1 MALWLLARTLTA
13 SKFMPS
19 LSDPIISINGLG
31 KKTSDRLNQLGIH
44 SLEHLVFHLPRRYQ
58 DKTSIT
64 PLSRANVNDE
74 ILIELTIDRIEVV
87 PSRQRQLLCYLSD
100 NQNHRILLRFFH
112 FTQYQKQALIR
123 GETIQC
129 FGEIKIGRQGLEMHH
144 PEYRVISQNQKPLLE
159 STLSP
164 IYPLCS
170 GISQNK
176 MKQWVNYS
184 LEVLQISQLDD
195 YFEKITQQS
204 MPSLKSSL
212 MLLHHPEKN
221 EDLSKIES
229 FKHISQQRLIIEEL
243 ATNQL
248 NLLKTKKARKS
259 KKTNA
264 FKIQDSL
271 SNKLLGSLDF
281 DLTNSQSRC
290 IKEINEDLSSSE
302 PMLRLLQGDVGSG
315 KTIVAV
321 FALIQAV
328 ENNFQAVIMAPTEI
342 LARQH
347 LQNFTDYLKPLN
359 IQIAYLSGSQNP
371 QERREHL
378 DFIESGE
385 AKVVVGTHALFQESV
400 NFENLSLV
408 IIDEQ
413 HKFGVHQRLS
423 LSKKANK
430 TPHQLVMT
438 ATPIPRSLTMSA
450 YADLDTSVIDELP
463 PGRQA
468 VETIALSNSRRD
480 ELIEKIKKISD
491 EGRQIYWVC
500 TLIEESEVLRA
511 ESAEKTFNYLTDNLK
526 DLTVVMIHGKRTK
539 SEKEMIMRDFEKG
552 KINLLVA
559 TTVIEVGVNVPNAS
573 LMIVEN
579 SERLGLAQLHQLRG
593 RVGRGS
599 EKSICILMY
608 QSPLS
613 DNAKERLDILRQ
625 SNDGFMIAQKDLE
638 LRGPG
643 EILGT
648 QQTGIASMKI
658 ANIVRD
664 TYLLKEAGYYS
675 SKMLE
680 ASEDSQNAM
689 ISRWIDDEK
698 THYFDA

>member
-1 MALWLLARTLTA
+1 
-13 SKFMPS
+13 MPS
-19 LSDPIISINGLG
+19 ISDPIISIKGLG

-44 SLEHLVFHLPRRYQ
+44 TLEHLVFHLPTRYQ

-64 PLSRANVNDE
+64 PLSDAGIHDE
-74 ILIELTIDRIEVV
+74 ILIEATIDRIEVI

-112 FTQYQKQALIR
+112 FNQYQKQALIR
-123 GETIQC
+123 GETMQC
-129 FGEIKIGRQGLEMHH
+129 FGEIKIGRKGLEMHH
-144 PEYRVISQNQKPLLE
+144 PEYRIITQNQSPLLE
-159 STLSP
+159 PTLTP

-184 LEVLQISQLDD
+184 LEVLKISQLDD

-212 MLLHHPEKN
+212 MLLHHPEKD

-243 ATNQL
+243 ATHRL
-248 NLLKTKKARKS
+248 SLLKTKKARKG

-264 FKIQDSL
+264 FILNNTL
-271 SNKLLGSLDF
+271 SDKLLNSLDF
-281 DLTNSQSRC
+281 NLTNAQSRC
-290 IKEINEDLSSSE
+290 IKEINDDLASSE

-328 ENNFQAVIMAPTEI
+328 ENNFQAAIMAPTEI

-347 LQNFTDYLKPLN
+347 LQNFTQYLESLN
-359 IQIAYLSGSQNP
+359 IQIAYLSGSQNT
-371 QERREHL
+371 QERREQISL
-378 DFIESGE
+378 IESGK
-385 AKVVVGTHALFQESV
+385 AKIVIGTHALFQESV
-400 NFENLSLV
+400 SFKDLSLV

-423 LSKKANK
+423 LTKKANN

-450 YADLDTSVIDELP
+450 YADLDTSIIDELP

-468 VETIALSNSRRD
+468 VETIALSNLRRD
-480 ELIEKIKKISD
+480 ELISKIRKISN

-500 TLIEESEVLRA
+500 TLIEESEALRA
-511 ESAEKTFNYLTDNLK
+511 ESAEQTFKYLKDHLK
-526 DLTVVMIHGKRTK
+526 DLTVVMIHGRLTK
-539 SEKEMIMRDFEKG
+539 AEKESIMKDFENG
-552 KINLLVA
+552 RINLLVA

-579 SERLGLAQLHQLRG
+579 AERLGLAQLHQLRG

-613 DNAKERLDILRQ
+613 DYAKERLDILRQ

-664 TYLLKEAGYYS
+664 AYLLKEAGYYS

-680 ASEDSQNAM
+680 ARLESQNAL
-689 ISRWIDDEK
+689 INRWIDEEK

>member
-1 MALWLLARTLTA
+1 
-13 SKFMPS
+13 MPS
-19 LSDPIISINGLG
+19 ISDPIISIKGLG

-44 SLEHLVFHLPRRYQ
+44 TLEHLVFHLPTRYQ

-64 PLSRANVNDE
+64 PLSDARINDE
-74 ILIELTIDRIEVV
+74 ILIEATIDRIEVI

-100 NQNHRILLRFFH
+100 QQNHRILLRFFH

-123 GETIQC
+123 GESMQC
-129 FGEIKIGRQGLEMHH
+129 FGEIKIGRKGLEMHH
-144 PEYRVISQNQKPLLE
+144 PEYRITSQNQRPLLE
-159 STLSP
+159 PNLSP

-176 MKQWVNYS
+176 MKQWINYS
-184 LEVLQISQLDD
+184 LEVLKISQLDD
-195 YFEKITQQS
+195 YFEKITQHS

-221 EDLSKIES
+221 EDLSKIET

-243 ATNQL
+243 ATHQL
-248 NLLKTKKARKS
+248 SLLKTKKARKG

-264 FKIQDSL
+264 FKLKNTL
-271 SNKLLGSLDF
+271 SDKLLDSLDF
-281 DLTNSQSRC
+281 KLTNAQSNC
-290 IKEINEDLSSSE
+290 IKEINDDLASSE

-328 ENNFQAVIMAPTEI
+328 ENNFQAAIMAPTEI

-347 LQNFTDYLKPLN
+347 LQNFTHYLESLD
-359 IQIAYLSGSQNP
+359 IQIAYLSGSQNT
-371 QERREHL
+371 QERREQL
-378 DFIESGE
+378 SLIESGE
-385 AKVVVGTHALFQESV
+385 AKVVIGTHALFQESV
-400 NFENLSLV
+400 SFKDLSLV

-423 LSKKANK
+423 LTKKAQT

-468 VETIALSNSRRD
+468 VETIALSNARRE
-480 ELIEKIKKISD
+480 ELITKIRKISD

-500 TLIEESEVLRA
+500 TLIEESEALRA
-511 ESAEKTFNYLTDNLK
+511 ESAEKTFTYLK
-526 DLTVVMIHGKRTK
+526 DHLEELTVVMIHGKLSK
-539 SEKEMIMRDFEKG
+539 VEKESIMKDFENG
-552 KINLLVA
+552 LINLLVA

-579 SERLGLAQLHQLRG
+579 AERLGLAQLHQLRG

-613 DNAKERLDILRQ
+613 DNARERLDILRH

-658 ANIVRD
+658 ANIIRD
-664 TYLLKEAGYYS
+664 AYLLKEAGYYS

-680 ASEDSQNAM
+680 ASLESQNAL
-689 ISRWIDDEK
+689 INRWIDEEK

>member
-1 MALWLLARTLTA
+1 
-13 SKFMPS
+13 MPS
-19 LSDPIISINGLG
+19 ISDPIISIKGLG

-44 SLEHLVFHLPRRYQ
+44 TLEHLVFHLPTRYQ

-64 PLSRANVNDE
+64 PLSDAGIHDE
-74 ILIELTIDRIEVV
+74 ILIEATIDRIEVI

-100 NQNHRILLRFFH
+100 NQNYRILLRFFH
-112 FTQYQKQALIR
+112 FNQYQKQALIR
-123 GETIQC
+123 GETMQC
-129 FGEIKIGRQGLEMHH
+129 FGEIKIGRKGLEMHH
-144 PEYRVISQNQKPLLE
+144 PEYRIITQNQSPLIE
-159 STLSP
+159 PTLTP

-184 LEVLQISQLDD
+184 LEVLKISQLDD

-212 MLLHHPEKN
+212 MLLHHPEKD

-243 ATNQL
+243 ATHRL
-248 NLLKTKKARKS
+248 SLLKTKKARKG
-259 KKTNA
+259 KKTDA
-264 FKIQDSL
+264 FILNNTL
-271 SNKLLGSLDF
+271 SDKLLNSLDF
-281 DLTNSQSRC
+281 NLTNAQSRC
-290 IKEINEDLSSSE
+290 IKEINDDLASSE

-328 ENNFQAVIMAPTEI
+328 ENNFQAAIMAPTEI

-347 LQNFTDYLKPLN
+347 LQNFTQYLESLN
-359 IQIAYLSGSQNP
+359 IQIAYLSGSQNT
-371 QERREHL
+371 QERREQISL
-378 DFIESGE
+378 IESGK
-385 AKVVVGTHALFQESV
+385 AKVVIGTHALFQDSV
-400 NFENLSLV
+400 NFKDLSLV

-423 LSKKANK
+423 LTKKANN

-450 YADLDTSVIDELP
+450 YADLDTSIIDELP

-468 VETIALSNSRRD
+468 VETIALSNLRRD
-480 ELIEKIKKISD
+480 ELISKIRKISN

-500 TLIEESEVLRA
+500 TLIEESEALRA
-511 ESAEKTFNYLTDNLK
+511 ESAEQTFTYLKDHLK
-526 DLTVVMIHGKRTK
+526 DLTVVMIHGRLTK
-539 SEKEMIMRDFEKG
+539 AEKESIMKDFENG
-552 KINLLVA
+552 RINLLVA

-579 SERLGLAQLHQLRG
+579 AERLGLAQLHQLRG

-613 DNAKERLDILRQ
+613 DYAKERLDILRQ

-664 TYLLKEAGYYS
+664 AYLLKEAGYYS

-680 ASEDSQNAM
+680 ARLESQNAL
-689 ISRWIDDEK
+689 INRWIDEEK

>member
-1 MALWLLARTLTA
+1 
-13 SKFMPS
+13 MPS
-19 LSDPIISINGLG
+19 ISDPIISIKGLG

-44 SLEHLVFHLPRRYQ
+44 TLEHLVFHLPTRYQ

-64 PLSRANVNDE
+64 PLSDAGIHDE
-74 ILIELTIDRIEVV
+74 ILIEATIDRIEVI

-112 FTQYQKQALIR
+112 FNQYQKQALIR
-123 GETIQC
+123 GETMQC
-129 FGEIKIGRQGLEMHH
+129 FGEIKIGRKGLEMHH
-144 PEYRVISQNQKPLLE
+144 PEYRIITQNQSPLLE
-159 STLSP
+159 PTLTP

-184 LEVLQISQLDD
+184 LEVLKISQLDD

-212 MLLHHPEKN
+212 MLLHHPEKD

-243 ATNQL
+243 ATHRL
-248 NLLKTKKARKS
+248 SLLKTKKARKG

-264 FKIQDSL
+264 FILNNTL
-271 SNKLLGSLDF
+271 SDKLLNSIDF
-281 DLTNSQSRC
+281 NLTNAQSRC
-290 IKEINEDLSSSE
+290 IKEINDDLASSE

-328 ENNFQAVIMAPTEI
+328 ENNFQAAIMAPTEI

-347 LQNFTDYLKPLN
+347 LQNFTQYLESLN
-359 IQIAYLSGSQNP
+359 IQIAYLSGSQNT
-371 QERREHL
+371 QERREQISL
-378 DFIESGE
+378 IESGK
-385 AKVVVGTHALFQESV
+385 AKVVIGTHALFQDSV
-400 NFENLSLV
+400 NFKDLSLV

-423 LSKKANK
+423 LTKKANN

-450 YADLDTSVIDELP
+450 YADLDTSIIDELP

-468 VETIALSNSRRD
+468 VETIALSNLRRD
-480 ELIEKIKKISD
+480 ELISKIRKISN

-500 TLIEESEVLRA
+500 TLIEESEALRA
-511 ESAEKTFNYLTDNLK
+511 ESAEKTFKYLKDHLK
-526 DLTVVMIHGKRTK
+526 DLTVVMIHGRLTK
-539 SEKEMIMRDFEKG
+539 VEKESIMKDFENG
-552 KINLLVA
+552 RINLLVA

-579 SERLGLAQLHQLRG
+579 AERLGLAQLHQLRG

-613 DNAKERLDILRQ
+613 DYAKERLDILRQ

-664 TYLLKEAGYYS
+664 AYLLKEAGYYS

-680 ASEDSQNAM
+680 ARLESQNAL
-689 ISRWIDDEK
+689 INRWIDEEK

>member
-1 MALWLLARTLTA
+1 
-13 SKFMPS
+13 MPS
-19 LSDPIISINGLG
+19 LSDPIISISGLG

-44 SLEHLVFHLPRRYQ
+44 SLEHLLFHLPSRYQ

-64 PLSRANVNDE
+64 PLSSASVNDE
-74 ILIELTIDRIEVV
+74 ILIEASIDRIEVI

-100 NQNHRILLRFFH
+100 NQNHRVLLRFFH
-112 FTQYQKQALIR
+112 FTQYQKQALVR

-144 PEYRVISQNQKPLLE
+144 PEYRIISQDQKPLFE
-159 STLSP
+159 PTLTP
-164 IYPLCS
+164 VYPLCA
-170 GISQNK
+170 GVSQNK
-176 MKQWVNYS
+176 MKQWVNKA
-184 LEVLQISQLDD
+184 LEVLKASVIDD
-195 YFEKITQQS
+195 YFEKITNNT
-204 MPSLKSSL
+204 MPSLKDSL
-212 MLLHHPEKN
+212 FLLHHPNKD
-221 EDLSKIES
+221 EDLLKIES
-229 FKHISQQRLIIEEL
+229 FNHISQQRLIIEEL
-243 ATNQL
+243 ATHQL
-248 NLLKTKKARKS
+248 SLLKIKEARKS
-259 KKTNA
+259 KESKP
-264 FKIQDSL
+264 ISIRSSL
-271 SNKLLGSLDF
+271 SNKLISSLEF
-281 DLTNSQSRC
+281 DLTSAQSRC
-290 IKEINEDLSSSE
+290 INQINEDLSTSE

-328 ENNFQAVIMAPTEI
+328 ENNFQTAVMAPTEI

-347 LQNFTDYLKPLN
+347 LQNFTNYLSPLG
-359 IQIAYLSGSQNP
+359 IQIAFLSGSQNT
-371 QERREHL
+371 QERKDNL
-378 DFIESGE
+378 SLIENGK
-385 AKVVVGTHALFQESV
+385 AKVIIGTHALFQENV
-400 NFENLSLV
+400 YFDDLALV

-423 LSKKANK
+423 LSKKANV

-450 YADLDTSVIDELP
+450 YADLDTSIIDELP
-463 PGRQA
+463 PGRQTI
-468 VETIALSNSRRD
+468 ETVALSNARRD
-480 ELIEKIKKISD
+480 ELIEKIKQISK

-500 TLIEESEVLRA
+500 TLIEESEALRA
-511 ESAEKTFNYLTDNLK
+511 ESAEQTFTYLSDNLK
-526 DLTVVMIHGKRTK
+526 DLKVVMIHGRLTK
-539 SEKEMIMRDFEKG
+539 LEKEIIMSDFASG
-552 KINLLVA
+552 KTNLLVA
-559 TTVIEVGVNVPNAS
+559 TTVIEVGVNIPNAS

-599 EKSICILMY
+599 EKSACVLLY

-613 DNAKERLDILRQ
+613 QTAKERLDILRQ
-625 SNDGFMIAQKDLE
+625 SNDGFLIAQKDLE

-664 TYLLKEAGYYS
+664 AYLLKQVGYYS

-680 ASEDSQNAM
+680 AEHDSQNAL
-689 ISRWIDDEK
+689 ISRWIDEEK

>member
-1 MALWLLARTLTA
+1 
-13 SKFMPS
+13 MPS
-19 LSDPIISINGLG
+19 ISDPIISIKGLG

-44 SLEHLVFHLPRRYQ
+44 TLEHLVFHLPSRYQ

-64 PLSRANVNDE
+64 PLSDARINDE
-74 ILIELTIDRIEVV
+74 ILIEATIDRIEVI

-100 NQNHRILLRFFH
+100 QQNHRILLRFFH

-123 GETIQC
+123 GESMQC
-129 FGEIKIGRQGLEMHH
+129 FGEIKIGRKGLEMHH
-144 PEYRVISQNQKPLLE
+144 PEYRITSQNQRPLLE
-159 STLSP
+159 QNLSP

-176 MKQWVNYS
+176 MKQWINYS
-184 LEVLQISQLDD
+184 LEVLKISQLDD
-195 YFEKITQQS
+195 YFEKITQHS

-221 EDLSKIES
+221 EDLSKIET

-243 ATNQL
+243 ATHQL
-248 NLLKTKKARKS
+248 SLLKTKKARKG

-264 FKIQDSL
+264 FKLKNTL
-271 SNKLLGSLDF
+271 SDKLLDSLDF
-281 DLTNSQSRC
+281 KLTNAQSNC
-290 IKEINEDLSSSE
+290 IKEINDDLASSE

-328 ENNFQAVIMAPTEI
+328 ENNFQAAIMAPTEI

-347 LQNFTDYLKPLN
+347 LQNFTHYLESLD
-359 IQIAYLSGSQNP
+359 IQIAYLSGSQNT
-371 QERREHL
+371 QERREQL
-378 DFIESGE
+378 SLIESGE
-385 AKVVVGTHALFQESV
+385 AKVVIGTHALFQESV
-400 NFENLSLV
+400 SFKDLSLV

-423 LSKKANK
+423 LTKKAQT

-468 VETIALSNSRRD
+468 VETIALSNARRE
-480 ELIEKIKKISD
+480 ELIIKIRKISD

-500 TLIEESEVLRA
+500 TLIEESEALRA
-511 ESAEKTFNYLTDNLK
+511 ESAEKTFTYLK
-526 DLTVVMIHGKRTK
+526 DHLEELTVVMIHGKLSK
-539 SEKEMIMRDFEKG
+539 VEKESIMKDFENG
-552 KINLLVA
+552 LINLLVA

-579 SERLGLAQLHQLRG
+579 AERLGLAQLHQLRG

-613 DNAKERLDILRQ
+613 DNARERLDILRH

-658 ANIVRD
+658 ANIIRD
-664 TYLLKEAGYYS
+664 AYLLKEAGYYS

-680 ASEDSQNAM
+680 ASLESQNAL
-689 ISRWIDDEK
+689 INRWIDEEK

>member
-19 LSDPIISINGLG
+19 LSDPIISIKGLG

-144 PEYRVISQNQKPLLE
+144 PEYRVISQNQKPLLA

-243 ATNQL
+243 ATHQL

-281 DLTNSQSRC
+281 VLTNSQSRC

-468 VETIALSNSRRD
+468 VETVALSNSRRD

-526 DLTVVMIHGKRTK
+526 DLTVVMIHGKLTK

-658 ANIVRD
+658 SNIVRD
-664 TYLLKEAGYYS
+664 AYLLKEAGYYS
-675 SKMLE
+675 SIMLE
-680 ASEDSQNAM
+680 ESEDSQNAM

>member
-1 MALWLLARTLTA
+1 M
-13 SKFMPS
+13 SE
-19 LSDPIISINGLG
+19 LSDPIISISGLG

-44 SLEHLVFHLPRRYQ
+44 TLEHLVFHLPKRYQ
-58 DKTSIT
+58 DKTTIT
-64 PLSRANVNDE
+64 PLSEVSVNDE
-74 ILIELTIDRIEVV
+74 VLIECSIDQIEVV
-87 PSRQRQLLCYLSD
+87 PSRQKQLLCYLSD
-100 NQNHRILLRFFH
+100 DQNQRILLRFFH
-112 FTQYQKQALIR
+112 FSQYQKQALIR

-144 PEYRVISQNQKPLLE
+144 PEYRNISKNQTPLLE
-159 STLSP
+159 STLTP

-176 MKQWVNYS
+176 MKQWVNQS
-184 LEVLQISQLDD
+184 LEVLKMSLLDD
-195 YFEKITQQS
+195 HFEKLTYNS
-204 MPSLKSSL
+204 MPSLKESL
-212 MLLHHPEKN
+212 FLLHHPNKN
-221 EDLSKIES
+221 ENLNQIEA

-243 ATNQL
+243 ATHQL
-248 NLLKTKKARKS
+248 SLLKTKKARKS
-259 KKTNA
+259 KITNKFQIKNTLQKT
-264 FKIQDSL
+264 
-271 SNKLLGSLDF
+271 LLHSLDF
-281 DLTNSQSRC
+281 DLTEAQSRC
-290 IKEINEDLSSSE
+290 VREIYEDLSNTE

-315 KTIVAV
+315 KTIVAI
-321 FALIQAV
+321 FTLIQAV
-328 ENNFQAVIMAPTEI
+328 ENGFQTAVMAPTEI

-347 LQNFTDYLKPLN
+347 LQNFTEYLDPLN
-359 IQIAYLSGSQNP
+359 IQIAYLSGSQNT
-371 QERREHL
+371 QERREQL
-378 DFIESGE
+378 ELIESGN
-385 AKVVVGTHALFQESV
+385 AKVIIGTHALFQESV
-400 NFENLSLV
+400 NFKNLALV
-408 IIDEQ
+408 VIDEQ

-423 LSKKANK
+423 LSQKAK
-430 TPHQLVMT
+430 QTPHQLVMT

-463 PGRQA
+463 PGRQP
-468 VETIALSNSRRD
+468 VETVALSNSRRD
-480 ELIEKIKKISD
+480 ELIGKIRKISD

-500 TLIEESEVLRA
+500 TLIEESEALRA
-511 ESAEKTFNYLTDNLK
+511 ESAEKTYNYLASNLE
-526 DLTVVMIHGKRTK
+526 DLKVVMIHGRLTK
-539 SEKEMIMRDFEKG
+539 SEKEAIMKDFEHG

-613 DNAKERLDILRQ
+613 DNAIQRLEVLRQ

-664 TYLLKEAGYYS
+664 AYLLKEASYYS

-680 ASEDSQNAM
+680 ASEENQNAL
-689 ISRWIDDEK
+689 INRWIDEEK

>member
-1 MALWLLARTLTA
+1 
-13 SKFMPS
+13 MPS
-19 LSDPIISINGLG
+19 LSDPIISISGLG

-44 SLEHLVFHLPRRYQ
+44 SLEHLLFHLPSRYQ

-64 PLSRANVNDE
+64 PLSSASVNDE
-74 ILIELTIDRIEVV
+74 ILIEASIDRIEVI

-100 NQNHRILLRFFH
+100 NQNHRVLLRFFH
-112 FTQYQKQALIR
+112 FTQYQKQALVR

-144 PEYRVISQNQKPLLE
+144 PEYRIISQDQKPLFE
-159 STLSP
+159 PTLTP
-164 IYPLCS
+164 VYPLCA
-170 GISQNK
+170 GVSQNK
-176 MKQWVNYS
+176 MKQWVNKA
-184 LEVLQISQLDD
+184 LEVLKASVIDD
-195 YFEKITQQS
+195 YFEKITNNT
-204 MPSLKSSL
+204 MPSLKDSL
-212 MLLHHPEKN
+212 FLLHHPNKD
-221 EDLSKIES
+221 EDLLKIES
-229 FKHISQQRLIIEEL
+229 FNHISQQRLIIEEL
-243 ATNQL
+243 ATHQL
-248 NLLKTKKARKS
+248 SLLKIKEARKS
-259 KKTNA
+259 KESKP
-264 FKIQDSL
+264 ISIRSSL
-271 SNKLLGSLDF
+271 SNKLISSLEF
-281 DLTNSQSRC
+281 DLTSAQSRC
-290 IKEINEDLSSSE
+290 INQINEDLSTSE

-321 FALIQAV
+321 FALIQVA
-328 ENNFQAVIMAPTEI
+328 ENNFQTAVMAPTEI

-347 LQNFTDYLKPLN
+347 LQNFTNYLSPLG
-359 IQIAYLSGSQNP
+359 IQIAFLSGSQNT
-371 QERREHL
+371 QERKDNL
-378 DFIESGE
+378 SLIENGE
-385 AKVVVGTHALFQESV
+385 AKVIIGTHALLQENV
-400 NFENLSLV
+400 YFDDLALV

-423 LSKKANK
+423 LSKKANV

-450 YADLDTSVIDELP
+450 YADLDTSIIDELP
-463 PGRQA
+463 PGRQTI
-468 VETIALSNSRRD
+468 ETVALSNARRD
-480 ELIEKIKKISD
+480 ELIEKIKQISK

-500 TLIEESEVLRA
+500 TLIEESEALRA
-511 ESAEKTFNYLTDNLK
+511 ESAEQTFTYLSDNLK
-526 DLTVVMIHGKRTK
+526 DLKVVMIHGRLTK
-539 SEKEMIMRDFEKG
+539 LEKEIIMSDFASG
-552 KINLLVA
+552 KTNLLVA
-559 TTVIEVGVNVPNAS
+559 TTVIEVGVNIPNAS

-599 EKSICILMY
+599 EKSACVLLY

-613 DNAKERLDILRQ
+613 QTAKERLDILRQ
-625 SNDGFMIAQKDLE
+625 SNDGFLIAQKDLE

-664 TYLLKEAGYYS
+664 AYLLKQVGYYS

-680 ASEDSQNAM
+680 AEHDSQNAL
-689 ISRWIDDEK
+689 ISRWIDEEK

>member
-1 MALWLLARTLTA
+1 M
-13 SKFMPS
+13 SE
-19 LSDPIISINGLG
+19 LSDPIISISGLG

-44 SLEHLVFHLPRRYQ
+44 TLEHLVFHLPKRYQ
-58 DKTSIT
+58 DKTTIT
-64 PLSRANVNDE
+64 PLSEVSVNDE
-74 ILIELTIDRIEVV
+74 VLIECSIDQIEVV

-100 NQNHRILLRFFH
+100 DQNQRILLRFFH
-112 FTQYQKQALIR
+112 FSQYQKQALIR

-144 PEYRVISQNQKPLLE
+144 PEYRNISKNQTPLLE
-159 STLSP
+159 STLTP

-176 MKQWVNYS
+176 MKQWVNQS
-184 LEVLQISQLDD
+184 LEVLKMSLLDD
-195 YFEKITQQS
+195 HFEKLTYNS
-204 MPSLKSSL
+204 MPSLKESL
-212 MLLHHPEKN
+212 FLLHHPNKN
-221 EDLSKIES
+221 ENLNQIEA

-243 ATNQL
+243 ATHQL
-248 NLLKTKKARKS
+248 SLLKTKKARKN
-259 KKTNA
+259 KITNKFQIKNTLQKT
-264 FKIQDSL
+264 
-271 SNKLLGSLDF
+271 LLHSLDF
-281 DLTNSQSRC
+281 DLTEAQSRC
-290 IKEINEDLSSSE
+290 VREIYEDLSNTE

-315 KTIVAV
+315 KTIVAI
-321 FALIQAV
+321 FTLIQAV
-328 ENNFQAVIMAPTEI
+328 ENSFQTAVMAPTEI

-347 LQNFTDYLKPLN
+347 LQNFTDYLDPLN
-359 IQIAYLSGSQNP
+359 IQIAYLSGSQNT
-371 QERREHL
+371 QERREQL
-378 DFIESGE
+378 ELIESGN
-385 AKVVVGTHALFQESV
+385 AKVIIGTHALFQESV
-400 NFENLSLV
+400 NFKNLALV
-408 IIDEQ
+408 VIDEQ

-423 LSKKANK
+423 LSQKAKKI
-430 TPHQLVMT
+430 PHQLVMT

-463 PGRQA
+463 PGRQP
-468 VETIALSNSRRD
+468 VETVALSNSRRD
-480 ELIEKIKKISD
+480 ELIGKIRKISD

-500 TLIEESEVLRA
+500 TLIEESEALRA
-511 ESAEKTFNYLTDNLK
+511 ESAEKTYNYLASNLE
-526 DLTVVMIHGKRTK
+526 DLKVVMIHGRLTK
-539 SEKEMIMRDFEKG
+539 SEKEAIMKDFEHG

-613 DNAKERLDILRQ
+613 DNAIQRLEVLRQ

-664 TYLLKEAGYYS
+664 AYLLKEASYYS

-680 ASEDSQNAM
+680 ASEENQNAL
-689 ISRWIDDEK
+689 INRWIDEEK

>member
-1 MALWLLARTLTA
+1 
-13 SKFMPS
+13 MPS
-19 LSDPIISINGLG
+19 ISDPIISIKGLG

-44 SLEHLVFHLPRRYQ
+44 TLEHLVFHLPTRYQ

-64 PLSRANVNDE
+64 PLSDAGIHDE
-74 ILIELTIDRIEVV
+74 ILIEATIDRIEVI

-112 FTQYQKQALIR
+112 FNQYQKQALIR
-123 GETIQC
+123 GETMQC
-129 FGEIKIGRQGLEMHH
+129 FGEIKIGRKGLEMHH
-144 PEYRVISQNQKPLLE
+144 PEYRIITQNQSPLLE
-159 STLSP
+159 PTLTP

-184 LEVLQISQLDD
+184 LEVLKISQLDD

-212 MLLHHPEKN
+212 MLLHHPEKD

-243 ATNQL
+243 ATHRL
-248 NLLKTKKARKS
+248 SLLKTKKARKG

-264 FKIQDSL
+264 FILNNTL
-271 SNKLLGSLDF
+271 SDKLLNSIDF
-281 DLTNSQSRC
+281 NLTNAQSRC
-290 IKEINEDLSSSE
+290 IKEINDDLASSE

-321 FALIQAV
+321 FALLQAV
-328 ENNFQAVIMAPTEI
+328 ENNFQAAIMAPTEI

-347 LQNFTDYLKPLN
+347 LQNFTQYLESLN
-359 IQIAYLSGSQNP
+359 IQIAYLSGSQNT
-371 QERREHL
+371 QERREQISL
-378 DFIESGE
+378 IESGK
-385 AKVVVGTHALFQESV
+385 AKIVIGTHALFQESV
-400 NFENLSLV
+400 SFKDLSLV

-423 LSKKANK
+423 LTKKANN

-450 YADLDTSVIDELP
+450 YADLDTSIIDELP

-468 VETIALSNSRRD
+468 VETIALSNLRRD
-480 ELIEKIKKISD
+480 ELISKMRKISN

-500 TLIEESEVLRA
+500 TLIEESEALRA
-511 ESAEKTFNYLTDNLK
+511 ESAEKTFKYLKDHLK
-526 DLTVVMIHGKRTK
+526 DLTVVMIHGRLTK
-539 SEKEMIMRDFEKG
+539 VEKESIMKDFENG
-552 KINLLVA
+552 RINLLVA

-579 SERLGLAQLHQLRG
+579 AERLGLAQLHQLRG

-613 DNAKERLDILRQ
+613 DYAKERLDILRQ

-664 TYLLKEAGYYS
+664 AYLLKEAGYYS

-680 ASEDSQNAM
+680 ARLESQNAL
-689 ISRWIDDEK
+689 INRWIDEEK

>member
-1 MALWLLARTLTA
+1 
-13 SKFMPS
+13 MPS
-19 LSDPIISINGLG
+19 ISDPIISIKGLG

-44 SLEHLVFHLPRRYQ
+44 TLEHLVFHLPSRYQ

-64 PLSRANVNDE
+64 PLSDARINDE
-74 ILIELTIDRIEVV
+74 ILIEATIDRIEVI

-100 NQNHRILLRFFH
+100 QQNHRILLRFFH

-123 GETIQC
+123 GESMQC
-129 FGEIKIGRQGLEMHH
+129 FGEIKIGRKGLEMHH
-144 PEYRVISQNQKPLLE
+144 PEYRITSQNQRPLLE
-159 STLSP
+159 QNLSP

-176 MKQWVNYS
+176 MKQWINYS
-184 LEVLQISQLDD
+184 LEVLKISQLDD
-195 YFEKITQQS
+195 YFEKITQHS

-221 EDLSKIES
+221 EDLSKIET

-243 ATNQL
+243 ATHQL
-248 NLLKTKKARKS
+248 SLLKTKKARKG

-264 FKIQDSL
+264 FILKNTL
-271 SNKLLGSLDF
+271 SDKLLDSLDF
-281 DLTNSQSRC
+281 KLTNAQSSC
-290 IKEINEDLSSSE
+290 IKEINDDLASSE

-328 ENNFQAVIMAPTEI
+328 ENNFQAAIMAPTEI

-347 LQNFTDYLKPLN
+347 LQNFTHYLESLD
-359 IQIAYLSGSQNP
+359 IQIAYLSGSQNT
-371 QERREHL
+371 QERREQL
-378 DFIESGE
+378 NQIESGE
-385 AKVVVGTHALFQESV
+385 AKVVIGTHALFQESV
-400 NFENLSLV
+400 SFKDLSLV

-423 LSKKANK
+423 LTKKAQT

-450 YADLDTSVIDELP
+450 YADLDTSIIDELP

-468 VETIALSNSRRD
+468 VETIALSNARRE
-480 ELIEKIKKISD
+480 ELIIKIRKISD

-500 TLIEESEVLRA
+500 TLIEESEALRA
-511 ESAEKTFNYLTDNLK
+511 ESAEKTFTYLK
-526 DLTVVMIHGKRTK
+526 DHLEELTVVMIHGKLSK
-539 SEKEMIMRDFEKG
+539 VEKESIMKDFENG
-552 KINLLVA
+552 LINLLVA

-579 SERLGLAQLHQLRG
+579 AERLGLAQLHQLRG

-613 DNAKERLDILRQ
+613 DNARERLDILRH

-658 ANIVRD
+658 ANIIRD
-664 TYLLKEAGYYS
+664 AYLLKEAGYYS

-680 ASEDSQNAM
+680 ASLESQNAL
-689 ISRWIDDEK
+689 INRWIDEEK

>member
-1 MALWLLARTLTA
+1 
-13 SKFMPS
+13 MPS
-19 LSDPIISINGLG
+19 ISDPIISIKGLG

-44 SLEHLVFHLPRRYQ
+44 TLEHLVFHLPTRYQ

-64 PLSRANVNDE
+64 PLSDARINDE
-74 ILIELTIDRIEVV
+74 ILIEATIDRIEVI

-100 NQNHRILLRFFH
+100 QQNHRILLRFFH

-123 GETIQC
+123 GESMQC
-129 FGEIKIGRQGLEMHH
+129 FGEIKIGRKGLEMHH
-144 PEYRVISQNQKPLLE
+144 PEYRITSQNQRPLLE
-159 STLSP
+159 PNLSP

-176 MKQWVNYS
+176 MKQWINYS
-184 LEVLQISQLDD
+184 LEVLKISQLDD
-195 YFEKITQQS
+195 YFEKITQHS

-221 EDLSKIES
+221 EDLSKIET

-243 ATNQL
+243 ATHQL
-248 NLLKTKKARKS
+248 SLLKTKKARKG

-264 FKIQDSL
+264 FILKNTL
-271 SNKLLGSLDF
+271 SDKLLDSLDF
-281 DLTNSQSRC
+281 KLTNAQSSC
-290 IKEINEDLSSSE
+290 IKEINDDLASSE

-328 ENNFQAVIMAPTEI
+328 ENNFQAAIMAPTEI

-347 LQNFTDYLKPLN
+347 LQNFTHYLESLD
-359 IQIAYLSGSQNP
+359 IQIAYLSGSQNT
-371 QERREHL
+371 QERREQL
-378 DFIESGE
+378 SLIMSGE
-385 AKVVVGTHALFQESV
+385 AKVVIGTHALFQESV
-400 NFENLSLV
+400 SFKDLSLV

-423 LSKKANK
+423 LTKKAQT

-468 VETIALSNSRRD
+468 VETIALSNARRE
-480 ELIEKIKKISD
+480 ELITKIRKISD

-500 TLIEESEVLRA
+500 TLIEESEALRA
-511 ESAEKTFNYLTDNLK
+511 ESAEKTFTYLK
-526 DLTVVMIHGKRTK
+526 DHLEELTVVMIHGKLSK
-539 SEKEMIMRDFEKG
+539 VEKESIMKDFENG
-552 KINLLVA
+552 LINLLVA

-579 SERLGLAQLHQLRG
+579 AERLGLAQLHQLRG

-613 DNAKERLDILRQ
+613 DNARERLDILRQ

-658 ANIVRD
+658 ANIIRD
-664 TYLLKEAGYYS
+664 AYLLKEAGYYS

-680 ASEDSQNAM
+680 ASLESQNAL
-689 ISRWIDDEK
+689 INRWIDEEK

>member
-1 MALWLLARTLTA
+1 
-13 SKFMPS
+13 MPS
-19 LSDPIISINGLG
+19 ISDPIISIKGLG

-44 SLEHLVFHLPRRYQ
+44 TLEHLVFHLPTRYQ

-64 PLSRANVNDE
+64 PLSDAGIHDE
-74 ILIELTIDRIEVV
+74 ILIEATIDRIEVI

-112 FTQYQKQALIR
+112 FNQYQKQALIR
-123 GETIQC
+123 GETMQC
-129 FGEIKIGRQGLEMHH
+129 FGEIKIGRKGLEMHH
-144 PEYRVISQNQKPLLE
+144 PEYRIITQNQSPLLE
-159 STLSP
+159 PTLTP

-184 LEVLQISQLDD
+184 LEVLKISQLDD

-212 MLLHHPEKN
+212 MLLHHPEKD

-243 ATNQL
+243 ATHRL
-248 NLLKTKKARKS
+248 SLLKTKKARKG

-264 FKIQDSL
+264 FILNNTL
-271 SNKLLGSLDF
+271 SDQLLNSIDF
-281 DLTNSQSRC
+281 NLTNAQSRC
-290 IKEINEDLSSSE
+290 IKEINDDLASSE

-328 ENNFQAVIMAPTEI
+328 ENNFQAAIMAPTEI

-347 LQNFTDYLKPLN
+347 LQNFTQYLKSLN
-359 IQIAYLSGSQNP
+359 IQIAYLSGSQNT
-371 QERREHL
+371 QERREQISL
-378 DFIESGE
+378 IESGK
-385 AKVVVGTHALFQESV
+385 AKVVIGTHALFQDSV
-400 NFENLSLV
+400 NFKDLSLV

-423 LSKKANK
+423 LTKKANN

-450 YADLDTSVIDELP
+450 YADLDTSIIDELP

-468 VETIALSNSRRD
+468 VETIALSNLRRD
-480 ELIEKIKKISD
+480 ELISKIRKISN

-500 TLIEESEVLRA
+500 TLIEESEALRA
-511 ESAEKTFNYLTDNLK
+511 ESAEKTFKYLKDHLK
-526 DLTVVMIHGKRTK
+526 DLTVVMIHGRLTK
-539 SEKEMIMRDFEKG
+539 VEKESIMKDFENG
-552 KINLLVA
+552 RINLLVA

-579 SERLGLAQLHQLRG
+579 AERLGLAQLHQLRG

-613 DNAKERLDILRQ
+613 DYAKERLDILRQ

-664 TYLLKEAGYYS
+664 AYLLKEAGYYS

-680 ASEDSQNAM
+680 ARLESQNAL
-689 ISRWIDDEK
+689 INRWIDEEK

>member
-1 MALWLLARTLTA
+1 
-13 SKFMPS
+13 MPS
-19 LSDPIISINGLG
+19 ISDPIISIKGLG

-44 SLEHLVFHLPRRYQ
+44 TLEHLVFHLPTRYQ

-64 PLSRANVNDE
+64 PLSDAGIHDE
-74 ILIELTIDRIEVV
+74 ILIEATIDRIEVI

-112 FTQYQKQALIR
+112 FNQYQKQALIR
-123 GETIQC
+123 GETMQC
-129 FGEIKIGRQGLEMHH
+129 FGEIKIGRKGLEMHH
-144 PEYRVISQNQKPLLE
+144 PEYRIITQNQSPLLE
-159 STLSP
+159 PTLTP

-184 LEVLQISQLDD
+184 LEVLKISQLDD

-212 MLLHHPEKN
+212 MLLHHPEKD

-243 ATNQL
+243 ATHRL
-248 NLLKTKKARKS
+248 SLLKTKKARKG

-264 FKIQDSL
+264 FILNNTL
-271 SNKLLGSLDF
+271 SDKLLNSLDF
-281 DLTNSQSRC
+281 KLTNAQSRC
-290 IKEINEDLSSSE
+290 IKEINDDLASSE

-328 ENNFQAVIMAPTEI
+328 ENNFQAAIMAPTEI

-347 LQNFTDYLKPLN
+347 LQNFTQYLESLN
-359 IQIAYLSGSQNP
+359 IQIAYLSGSQNT
-371 QERREHL
+371 QERREQISL
-378 DFIESGE
+378 IESGK
-385 AKVVVGTHALFQESV
+385 AKVVIGTHALFQDSV
-400 NFENLSLV
+400 NFKDLSLV

-423 LSKKANK
+423 LTKKANN

-450 YADLDTSVIDELP
+450 YADLDTSIIDELP

-468 VETIALSNSRRD
+468 VETIALSNLRRD
-480 ELIEKIKKISD
+480 ELISKIRKISN

-500 TLIEESEVLRA
+500 TLIEESEALRA
-511 ESAEKTFNYLTDNLK
+511 ESAEKTFKYLKDHLK
-526 DLTVVMIHGKRTK
+526 DLTVVMIHGRLTK
-539 SEKEMIMRDFEKG
+539 AEKESIMKDFENG
-552 KINLLVA
+552 RINLLVA

-579 SERLGLAQLHQLRG
+579 AERLGLAQLHQLRG

-613 DNAKERLDILRQ
+613 DYAKERLDILRQ

-664 TYLLKEAGYYS
+664 AYLLKEAGYYS

-680 ASEDSQNAM
+680 ARLESQNAL
-689 ISRWIDDEK
+689 INRWIDEEK

>member
-1 MALWLLARTLTA
+1 
-13 SKFMPS
+13 MPS
-19 LSDPIISINGLG
+19 ISDPIISIKGLG

-44 SLEHLVFHLPRRYQ
+44 TLEHLVFHLPTRYQ

-64 PLSRANVNDE
+64 PLSDAGIHDE
-74 ILIELTIDRIEVV
+74 ILIEATIDRIEVI

-112 FTQYQKQALIR
+112 FNQYQKQALIR
-123 GETIQC
+123 GETMQC
-129 FGEIKIGRQGLEMHH
+129 FGEIKIGRKGLEMHH
-144 PEYRVISQNQKPLLE
+144 PEYRIITQNQSPLLE
-159 STLSP
+159 PTLTP

-184 LEVLQISQLDD
+184 LEVLKISQLDD

-212 MLLHHPEKN
+212 MLLHHPEKD

-243 ATNQL
+243 ATHRL
-248 NLLKTKKARKS
+248 SLLKTKKARKG

-264 FKIQDSL
+264 FILNNTL
-271 SNKLLGSLDF
+271 SDKLLNSIDF
-281 DLTNSQSRC
+281 NLTNAQSRC
-290 IKEINEDLSSSE
+290 IKEINDDLASSE

-328 ENNFQAVIMAPTEI
+328 ENNFQAAIMAPTEI

-347 LQNFTDYLKPLN
+347 LQNFTQYLESLN
-359 IQIAYLSGSQNP
+359 IQIAYLSGSQNT
-371 QERREHL
+371 QERREQISL
-378 DFIESGE
+378 IESGK
-385 AKVVVGTHALFQESV
+385 AKVVIGTHALFQDSV
-400 NFENLSLV
+400 NFKDLSLV

-423 LSKKANK
+423 LTKKANN

-450 YADLDTSVIDELP
+450 YADLDTSIIDELP

-468 VETIALSNSRRD
+468 VETIALSNLRRD
-480 ELIEKIKKISD
+480 ELISKIRKISN

-500 TLIEESEVLRA
+500 TLIEESEALRA
-511 ESAEKTFNYLTDNLK
+511 ESAEKTFKYLKDHLK
-526 DLTVVMIHGKRTK
+526 DLTVVMIHGRLTK
-539 SEKEMIMRDFEKG
+539 AEKESIMKNFENG
-552 KINLLVA
+552 RINLLVA

-579 SERLGLAQLHQLRG
+579 AERLGLAQLHQLRG

-613 DNAKERLDILRQ
+613 DYAKERLDILRQ

-664 TYLLKEAGYYS
+664 AYLLKEVGYYS

-680 ASEDSQNAM
+680 ARLESQNAL
-689 ISRWIDDEK
+689 INRWIDEEK

>member
-1 MALWLLARTLTA
+1 
-13 SKFMPS
+13 MPS
-19 LSDPIISINGLG
+19 LSDPIISISGLG
-31 KKTSDRLNQLGIH
+31 QKTSDRLNQLGIH
-44 SLEHLVFHLPRRYQ
+44 TLEHLLFHLPSRYQ
-58 DKTSIT
+58 DKTTIT
-64 PLSRANVNDE
+64 PLSSASVEDE
-74 ILIELTIDRIEVV
+74 ILIEVSIDRIEVI

-100 NQNHRILLRFFH
+100 NQNQRVLLRFFH
-112 FTQYQKQALIR
+112 FTQYQKQALVR

-144 PEYRVISQNQKPLLE
+144 PEYRIISQDQKPLLE
-159 STLSP
+159 STLTP
-164 IYPLCS
+164 VYPLCA
-170 GISQNK
+170 GVSQNK
-176 MKQWVNYS
+176 MKQWVNNA
-184 LEVLQISQLDD
+184 LDVLKASVIDD
-195 YFEKITQQS
+195 YFEKITQS
-204 MPSLKSSL
+204 AMPSLKDSL
-212 MLLHHPEKN
+212 FLLHHPNKD
-221 EDLSKIES
+221 EDLSKIEA

-243 ATNQL
+243 AAHQL
-248 NLLKTKKARKS
+248 SLLKIKEARKS
-259 KKTNA
+259 KESKT
-264 FKIQDSL
+264 FSIKSTL
-271 SNKLLGSLDF
+271 SNKLISSLEF
-281 DLTNSQSRC
+281 DLTSAQSRC
-290 IKEINEDLSSSE
+290 IRQINEDLSTSE
-302 PMLRLLQGDVGSG
+302 PMHRLLQGDVGSG

-321 FALIQAV
+321 FALIQAA
-328 ENNFQAVIMAPTEI
+328 ENNFQTAVMAPTEI

-347 LQNFTDYLKPLN
+347 LQNFSNYLSPLG
-359 IQIAYLSGSQNP
+359 IQIAFLSGSQNT
-371 QERREHL
+371 QERKENL
-378 DFIESGE
+378 SLIENGQ
-385 AKVVVGTHALFQESV
+385 AKVIIGTHALFQENV
-400 NFENLSLV
+400 YFEDLALV

-423 LSKKANK
+423 LSKKASL

-463 PGRQA
+463 PGRQTI
-468 VETIALSNSRRD
+468 ETVALSNARRD
-480 ELIEKIKKISD
+480 ELITKIKQISK

-511 ESAEKTFNYLTDNLK
+511 ESAEKTFTYLTDNLK
-526 DLTVVMIHGKRTK
+526 DLKVVMIHGRLTK
-539 SEKEMIMRDFEKG
+539 SEKEIIMSDFSTG
-552 KINLLVA
+552 KTNLLVA

-579 SERLGLAQLHQLRG
+579 AERLGLAQLHQLRG

-599 EKSICILMY
+599 EKSACVLLY

-613 DNAKERLDILRQ
+613 QSAKERLDILRQ
-625 SNDGFMIAQKDLE
+625 SNDGFLIAQKDLE

-664 TYLLKEAGYYS
+664 AYLLKQVGYYS

-680 ASEDSQNAM
+680 AEHNSQNALM
-689 ISRWIDDEK
+689 TRWIDEEK

>member
-1 MALWLLARTLTA
+1 MSA
-13 SKFMPS
+13 
-19 LSDPIISINGLG
+19 LSDPIISISGLG

-44 SLEHLVFHLPRRYQ
+44 TLEHLVFHLPSRYQ
-58 DKTSIT
+58 DKTTIT
-64 PLSRANVNDE
+64 PLSKVSVSDE
-74 ILIELTIDRIEVV
+74 VLIECSIDRIEVA

-100 NQNHRILLRFFH
+100 NQNQRILLRFFH
-112 FTQYQKQALIR
+112 FNQYQKQALIR
-123 GETIQC
+123 GETLQC

-144 PEYRVISQNQKPLLE
+144 PEYRIVSQNQTPLLE
-159 STLSP
+159 STLTP

-176 MKQWVNYS
+176 MKQWINQS
-184 LEVLQISQLDD
+184 LEVLKMSLLDD
-195 YFEKITQQS
+195 YFEKITYNAL
-204 MPSLKSSL
+204 PSLKESL
-212 MLLHHPEKN
+212 FLLHHPNKN
-221 EDLSKIES
+221 ENLTQIEL

-243 ATNQL
+243 ATHQL
-248 NLLKTKKARKS
+248 SLLKTKKARK
-259 KKTNA
+259 KRTTNQFA
-264 FKIQDSL
+264 IKNNL
-271 SNKLLGSLDF
+271 SNNLLNSLEF
-281 DLTNSQSRC
+281 NLTAAQSRC
-290 IKEINEDLSSSE
+290 IKEIHADLSNTE

-315 KTIVAV
+315 KTIVAI

-328 ENNFQAVIMAPTEI
+328 ENNFQTAVMAPTEI

-359 IQIAYLSGSQNP
+359 IQIAYLSGSQNT
-371 QERREHL
+371 QERREQL
-378 DFIESGE
+378 ELIETGK
-385 AKVVVGTHALFQESV
+385 AKVIIGTHALFQENV

-423 LSKKANK
+423 LTQKAKK

-463 PGRQA
+463 PGRQP
-468 VETIALSNSRRD
+468 VETVALSNSRRD
-480 ELIEKIKKISD
+480 ELIGKIRKISD

-500 TLIEESEVLRA
+500 TLIEESEALRA
-511 ESAEKTFNYLTDNLK
+511 ESAEKTFNYLSSNLE
-526 DLTVVMIHGKRTK
+526 DLKVVMIHGRLTK
-539 SEKEMIMRDFEKG
+539 PEKDAIMSAFAQG
-552 KINLLVA
+552 NINLLVA

-613 DNAKERLDILRQ
+613 DSAKQRLEVLRQ

-664 TYLLKEAGYYS
+664 AYLLKEASYYS

-680 ASEDSQNAM
+680 ASEESQNAL
-689 ISRWIDDEK
+689 IDRWIDEEK